1 MTSSLAWITDDSEIA
16 DPFGYGERAV
26 RWIKALKHP
35 KSRLPGNA
43 FELPRWMERIVLRIY
58 GPCHPNGQ
66 RIVKNAV
73 IMLPRGNRK
82 TTLGAALAL
91 LHAVG
96 PERVQG
102 GQVVCAASDRAQAG
116 IAFGEALGI
125 VQGIP
130 QIASKL
136 QFASYKHQFTH
147 PLTGTFLRA
156 VSCDAGRQ
164 HGGTPTFVL
173 ADEIHAWLKR
183 DLWDVLRTGLAKTP
197 GSLSVVITTA
207 GRGQENVAF
216 EVVDY
221 ARRVARGDVENE
233 AWLPVLFETPADA
246 DWRDEAVW
254 RAANPGLAD
263 GFPDIDG
270 LRELARVA
278 EGTPALRDAFRQLHL
293 NTWLDYSASP
303 FVEMAVWDEGRGE
316 VDLDDLEAE
325 QIPCWLGV
333 DLSSNSDLTVIVACW
348 KIDDDEYALWA
359 WYFCPEDNLRGRA
372 DRDGVPYPTWAEDGF
387 ITPTPGNV
395 VSFIAVEDAIRELC
409 ARFNVQ
415 EIAFDP
421 HLARNMMANLA
432 EEGLPAVEM
441 RQGWMTMAP
450 AVKELERVVIGRRM
464 RHGGHPVLRWNVGN
478 VAVETDRAGNRMFH
492 KGKSRDRIDGAVAAA
507 MAVARAAAGQSNRS
521 SYDGADEDV
530 ESWAYA

>member
-1 MTSSLAWITDDSEIA
+1 MTSSVDWIFDDSEIP

-26 RWIKALKHP
+26 RFIRGFKHP
-35 KSRLPGNA
+35 KSRLPGGA
-43 FELPRWMERIVLRIY
+43 FDLPRWMERIVRRIY

-73 IMLPRGNRK
+73 IMLPRGSRK

-96 PERVQG
+96 PERVKG
-102 GQVVCAASDRAQAG
+102 GQVICAASDRAQAS
-116 IAFGEALGI
+116 IAFEEALGI
-125 VQGIP
+125 VESIP
-130 QIASKL
+130 AIASKL
-136 QFASYKHQFTH
+136 QFARYRHEFNH

-164 HGGTPTFVL
+164 HGMTPSFVL
-173 ADEIHAWLKR
+173 ADELHAWLKR

-216 EVVDY
+216 EVIDY
-221 ARRVARGDVENE
+221 ARKVARGEIDNP

-254 RAANPGLAD
+254 YAANPGLAE
-263 GFPDIDG
+263 GYPDIEG

-278 EGTPALRDAFRQLHL
+278 DGVPALRDAFRQLHL
-293 NTWLDYSASP
+293 NVWLDRSAAP
-303 FVEMAVWDEGRGE
+303 FIDMSVYDEGAGE
-316 VDLDDLEAE
+316 VDLAE
-325 QIPCWLGV
+325 MEDRPCWLSV
-333 DLSSNSDLTVIVACW
+333 DLSSNGDLTVVLACW
-348 KIDDDEYALWA
+348 PDGDDAYVVWPFF
-359 WYFCPEDNLRGRA
+359 FCPQENLRARA

-395 VSFIAVEDAIRELC
+395 VDFRAVEEKIRDLC
-409 ARFNVQ
+409 ATYDVQ

-421 HLARNMMANLA
+421 HYGRNMIATLA
-432 EEGLPAVEM
+432 EDGFPAVEM
-441 RQGWMTMAP
+441 RQGWVTMAP
-450 AVKELERVVIGRRM
+450 AIKELERAIIARRF
-464 RHGGHPVLRWNVGN
+464 RHGGHPVLRWNFAN
-478 VAVETDRAGNRMFH
+478 VAVETDKAGNMSFH
-492 KGKSRDRIDGAVAAA
+492 KGKSRDRIDGAVASA
-507 MAVARAAAGQSNRS
+507 MAVARCAAGGTMQSIYDS
-521 SYDGADEDV
+521 SEWSED
-530 ESWAYA
+530 YAFA